1 MIIYSQ
7 ASKYGFKKELI
18 VGINLHYLLFLIWRA
33 TQHYADFN
41 VQVLVAMD
49 NKNMDKE
56 NFEANTDPITDSI
69 TNSITNSIINM
80 AVKRYAVKTINVL
93 MLMLMFINGFFL
105 TKAITNGV
113 SLGGLIN

>member
-1 MIIYSQ
+1 
-7 ASKYGFKKELI
+7 
-18 VGINLHYLLFLIWRA
+18 
-33 TQHYADFN
+33 
-41 VQVLVAMD
+41 MD

-93 MLMLMFINGFFL
+93 MLMLINGFFL

>member
-69 TNSITNSIINM
+69 TNSIINM
-80 AVKRYAVKTINVL
+80 AVKRYAVKTINV
-93 MLMLMFINGFFL
+93 LMLMFINGFFL

>member
-7 ASKYGFKKELI
+7 ASKYGFKQELI
-18 VGINLHYLLFLIWRA
+18 VDINLHYLLFIIWRA

-56 NFEANTDPITDSI
+56 NF
-69 TNSITNSIINM
+69 
-80 AVKRYAVKTINVL
+80 
-93 MLMLMFINGFFL
+93 
-105 TKAITNGV
+105 
-113 SLGGLIN
+113 

>member
-1 MIIYSQ
+1 LTLTFTIY
-7 ASKYGFKKELI
+7 
-18 VGINLHYLLFLIWRA
+18 YLLFLIWRA

-56 NFEANTDPITDSI
+56 NFEANTDSI

-93 MLMLMFINGFFL
+93 MLMFINGFFL

>member
-7 ASKYGFKKELI
+7 ASKYGFKQELI
-18 VGINLHYLLFLIWRA
+18 VDINLDYLLLIIYYLLFLIWRA

-56 NFEANTDPITDSI
+56 NF
-69 TNSITNSIINM
+69 
-80 AVKRYAVKTINVL
+80 
-93 MLMLMFINGFFL
+93 
-105 TKAITNGV
+105 
-113 SLGGLIN
+113 

>member
-7 ASKYGFKKELI
+7 ASKYGFKQELI

-33 TQHYADFN
+33 TQHYADIN

-56 NFEANTDPITDSI
+56 NFEANTDP
-69 TNSITNSIINM
+69 ITNSIINM